1 MPYILIRPLCKSIQD
16 SSTTHSGEECTTA
29 TPISNDLLTLDI
41 LSQEVTLLL
50 NYEHTPSLHQKLLS
64 LLRIDLDCKTP
75 GQQNV
80 ITITNRVR
88 IDYKCMADTEYIEYM
103 LAGRQIGRRTYRL
116 ASRAAGQGPRGYW
129 HAGNDGTQRLLVQDG
144 PIWS

>member
-1 MPYILIRPLCKSIQD
+1 MNILPPYINI
-16 SSTTHSGEECTTA
+16 
-29 TPISNDLLTLDI
+29 
-41 LSQEVTLLL
+41 
-50 NYEHTPSLHQKLLS
+50 KLLS
-64 LLRIDLDCKTP
+64 LLRRDLDFTTP
-75 GQQNV
+75 GRQNI

-88 IDYKCMADTEYIEYM
+88 IDYKSMADTEYIEHM

-144 PIWS
+144 PRV